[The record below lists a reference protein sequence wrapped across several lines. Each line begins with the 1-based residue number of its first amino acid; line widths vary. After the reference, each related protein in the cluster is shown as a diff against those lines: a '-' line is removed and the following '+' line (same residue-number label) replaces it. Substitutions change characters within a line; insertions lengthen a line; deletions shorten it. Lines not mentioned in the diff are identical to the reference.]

1 MKENPYDD
9 KYTRPYILKPTVIPD
24 NFVLLQDTREAR
36 PLFTRIPKGLTVMSK
51 TLSRGDYSILGQEEN
66 FCVERKASD
75 IFSYVVDREKTI
87 KKMKQFKQMEFV
99 GLIIEGKETDLYQY
113 QQFTKI
119 HPESVRGA
127 LVSFQVRYGVHLF
140 VGSRE
145 NCIRVLL
152 DWAVKFWNIKHEV

>member
-1 MKENPYDD
+1 MKENPYEDRSL
-9 KYTRPYILKPTVIPD
+9 KPYQLKPTVIPEG
-24 NFVLLQDTREAR
+24 FVLLQDTREAK

-51 TLSRGDYSILGQEEN
+51 TLSCGDYSILGQEET
-66 FCVERKASD
+66 FCVERKAGD
-75 IFSYVVDREKTI
+75 IFSYVVEREKTI

-99 GLIIEGKETDLYQY
+99 GLIIEGKELDLYQY
-113 QQFTKI
+113 QQFTKV

>member
-1 MKENPYDD
+1 MKDYPQDDRFLKPY
-9 KYTRPYILKPTVIPD
+9 TLKPTVIPD
-24 NFVLLQDTREAR
+24 GFVLLQDTREAK
-36 PLFTRIPKGLTVMSK
+36 PLFIRIPKGLTVMSK
-51 TLSRGDYSILGQEEN
+51 TLSRGDYSILSQEEN

-75 IFSYVVDREKTI
+75 IYSYVVDREKTI

-99 GLIIEGKETDLYQY
+99 GLIIEGKESELYQY
-113 QQFTKI
+113 QQFTKV

-127 LVSFQVRYGVHLF
+127 LISFQVRYGVHLF
-140 VGSRE
+140 IGSRE